1 MDERTVTITLD
12 EYRQLIAIS
21 ERYYTLKAI
30 HAKDTY
36 MSEADKALYVIDEN
50 ESEG

>member
-1 MDERTVTITLD
+1 MEERTVTITLD

-36 MSEADKALYVIDEN
+36 MSDADKALYVMDDN
-50 ESEG
+50 ESEV